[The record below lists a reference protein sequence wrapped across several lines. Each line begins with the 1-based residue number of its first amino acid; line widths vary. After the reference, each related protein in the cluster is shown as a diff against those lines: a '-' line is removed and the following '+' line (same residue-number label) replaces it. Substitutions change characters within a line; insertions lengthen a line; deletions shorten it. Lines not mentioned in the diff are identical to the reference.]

1 MRRRGADFL
10 TGLTWAQAG
19 RSGAVLVELSAVVF
33 VLILT
38 ALLAGGCASTPE
50 KKTPPPVATG
60 KPRPPAR
67 ESREDPP
74 VLRMADQ
81 RQSRFARL
89 KQWKI
94 EGRLGVRHKDD
105 GFSAEMKWLQDG
117 NHFDIRLI
125 DPLGRQVARLTG
137 DEGRVELR
145 TMDGKSFKARRAE
158 NLLEAALGWSFP
170 VQSLLYWVKG
180 VPDPNF
186 LVWRQEYDDL
196 GRLERLEQNKW
207 RLTIS
212 RYQGLGSEY
221 IPRIIRMARGDLK
234 VKLLIRDWE

>member
-1 MRRRGADFL
+1 MRPVVIGQRGIVGGLFL
-10 TGLTWAQAG
+10 A
-19 RSGAVLVELSAVVF
+19 
-33 VLILT
+33 
-38 ALLAGGCASTPE
+38 ALLIAGCSTTPE
-50 KKTPPPVATG
+50 KKSPAPVASSKPAPPPAQQ
-60 KPRPPAR
+60 PAEEPPA
-67 ESREDPP
+67 
-74 VLRMADQ
+74 LRLADQ

-89 KQWKI
+89 RQWKI
-94 EGRLGVRHKDD
+94 DGRLGVQHKDE

-125 DPLGRQVARLTG
+125 DPLGRQVARLMG
-137 DEGRVELR
+137 DDGKVELR

-170 VQSLLYWVKG
+170 VQSLFYWVKG
-180 VPDPNF
+180 IPDPNF

-221 IPRIIRMARGDLK
+221 IPRIIRMSRDDLK